1 MKWLFACCS
10 LLISS
15 LSIAQVSL
23 GYYDLP
29 SRGHTYYQKNISPIS
44 GSSIPASVYDSTDQE
59 HFWDFT
65 EMDGR
70 ILDDT
75 MHYFWVE
82 GTSAAFDFPDANMA
96 DIDLNGGNEISYF
109 IKNQTGLYFSGQ
121 SGAFGTDLG
130 DFDIK
135 AEFRPAVP
143 ILKIPARLGDVV
155 DETSRA
161 SVSILTLG
169 KVNLTTFSHYEINGY
184 GTVKIPGGE
193 EFLAMRVKR
202 VNKTVIE
209 FSIELIPGQ
218 PISDTT
224 TTTETTYEFY
234 TPGYGDAVAK
244 VTVVF
249 DENLGLDQYSFDY
262 KNRRDVSSIE
272 TLQQA
277 DEPVVKYLPESKT
290 LQIQSAL
297 MEGGVYEL
305 VSVKGQS
312 VGVWKN
318 VSAVQQL
325 STQTLEAGP
334 YVLKSTTAEGLQS
347 SQQIIIH

>member
-1 MKWLFACCS
+1 M
-10 LLISS
+10 
-15 LSIAQVSL
+15 

-29 SRGHTYYQKNISPIS
+29 SRGHTYFQKNISPIS
-44 GSSIPASVYDSTDQE
+44 GSSIPESVYDSTDKE
-59 HFWDFT
+59 HFWDFST
-65 EMDGR
+65 MDGR
-70 ILDDT
+70 VLNDT
-75 MHYFWVE
+75 MHYYWVE

-109 IKNQTGLYFSGQ
+109 IKNETGLYFSGQ
-121 SGAFGTDLG
+121 SGAFGTELG
-130 DFDIK
+130 NFDIK

-143 ILKIPARLGDVV
+143 ILKVPARIGDVV

-161 SVSILTLG
+161 KVSILTIG
-169 KVNLTTFSHYEINGY
+169 NVNLTTYSHYEINGY
-184 GTVKIPGGE
+184 GTVKIPGDE

-224 TTTETTYEFY
+224 TTIETTYEFY

-262 KNRRDVSSIE
+262 KDRREVSSIE
-272 TLQQA
+272 TVLDA
-277 DEPVVKYLPESKT
+277 DVPVAKYLPLSKV
-290 LQIQSAL
+290 LQVQSPI
-297 MEGGVYEL
+297 MEGGSYEL
-305 VSVKGQS
+305 ISVKGQS

-318 VSAVQQL
+318 VSATMHL
-325 STQTLEAGP
+325 NIQTLDAGP
-334 YVLKSTTAEGLQS
+334 YVLKSTTAKGLQS
-347 SQQIIIH
+347 TQQIIIH